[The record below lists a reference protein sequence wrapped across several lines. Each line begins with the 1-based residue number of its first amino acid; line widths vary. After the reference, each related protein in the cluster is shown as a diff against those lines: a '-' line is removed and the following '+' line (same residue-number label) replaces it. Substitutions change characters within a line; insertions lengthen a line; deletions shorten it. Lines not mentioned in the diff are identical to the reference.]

1 MLKKVA
7 IGQGFRLAFPNEL
20 EGMPYLEEEVGE
32 NNYIEVKEVNTV
44 TPAIASEA
52 AMD

>member
-20 EGMPYLEEEVGE
+20 EGMPYTEEEVGE
-32 NNYIEVKEVNTV
+32 NNYIEPKEVNTV
-44 TPAIASEA
+44 TPSISSEQA
-52 AMD
+52 LD